1 MAKEK
6 KVKLG
11 KHGFA
16 KEDMNFSIMGE
27 IESIKFDNTPTGTG
41 REQNKMTVGVKT
53 RNNNTVYVDFK
64 GMVKDKA
71 HLYSKAESKT
81 VVVEWKDRNK
91 EYEGCNIMGITYSIN
106 EKENKTEF
114 EYDAVGHMKDIF
126 KKGDIVRVIGKIESN
141 TNDGKT
147 YTTVAGNKIYFSTS
161 KIEFD
166 SETFEEENKFF
177 GKIVIME
184 KTKDK
189 DSDGNKMLNVSSKII
204 TNDSAENFTFSI
216 KDEKLAINFEKL
228 KNYTAISIEGKIE
241 NSVELKEVET
251 DDDGWGASKVI
262 QKSTKKEFVVYYAN
276 RDSIDKETFDED
288 AIDKIMS
295 TKNATK
301 KAEDDFG
308 VSKKASSDDINW

>member
-1 MAKEK
+1 MAREK

-11 KHGFA
+11 KHGYA
-16 KEDMNFSIMGE
+16 KEDVNFSLMGK
-27 IESIKFDNTPTGTG
+27 IESVKFDNSPTGTG
-41 REQNKMTVGVKT
+41 REQNKMTIGVKT

-71 HLYSKAESKT
+71 HLYSKSEGKT
-81 VVVEWKDRNK
+81 KAVDWSERNK
-91 EYEGCNIMGITYSIN
+91 EYEGYDVMGITYSAN

-126 KKGDIVRVIGKIESN
+126 KKGDTVRIIGKIESN

-147 YTTVAGNKIYFSTS
+147 YTTIAGNKIYFSNTE
-161 KIEFD
+161 INFD

-189 DSDGNKMLNVSSKII
+189 DEDGNKVLNVSSKII

-228 KNYTAISIEGKIE
+228 KNYTAISVEGRIE
-241 NSVELKEVET
+241 NSVEVKEVESE
-251 DDDGWGASKVI
+251 DDGWGSSKVI

-288 AIDKIMS
+288 VIEKIMS

-301 KAEDDFG
+301 KAEEDFG
-308 VSKKASSDDINW
+308 TSKKASTNDIDW